1 MREINFI
8 GRKLLSDKISTM
20 IREPTIFLSAGIY
33 VSERFFFFRSKNIIP
48 RTNKAARLYS
58 QRALSPLS
66 VLALLAK

>member
-33 VSERFFFFRSKNIIP
+33 VSERFFFFFFVLKILFPEQIRP
-48 RTNKAARLYS
+48 RDFTLN
-58 QRALSPLS
+58 ALFPLFQY
-66 VLALLAK
+66 